1 MTEKKTPYNK
11 DRELCILG
19 SALDVLTDKNHAKQA
34 DIEWFFSEIK
44 PEHFYVPTHKIIY
57 IAMQEE
63 YKQSKYVTYFN
74 LRERINKN
82 KPLVT
87 ATFIAEL
94 TDHSIVL
101 ENAKQEAS
109 KLIKDYQKI
118 ETVKLAKTKL
128 VAAIKNGEDINET
141 ILEIIERLEQSPT
154 KKQSVRKKDLRS
166 IEHIEDRK
174 SKNSNNKNK
183 ITTGFDLLDE
193 AFYFSS
199 GELNTIQARS
209 SHGKTSFMLSLVY
222 KILKT
227 NNACS
232 CIFVTYESS
241 VSNIRTKILN
251 TISTYEE
258 KRQVIKEH
266 YDKNDKKW
274 KEDYAD
280 ESAYAFKIHDDYI
293 NEGRLSLQ
301 EHIPL
306 ENLENLI
313 KEQRE
318 LTPNNTIILFL
329 DYIQII
335 GHNIKSDGWEKIKLL
350 ATKLEEI
357 AVKEN
362 VIIMIGSQVNDKGD
376 TREGRDIYFSSSNV
390 IDLFNHSHPKV
401 KNSNKPLPNK
411 EYWEPIDGH
420 IVSISMEKSRNF
432 EPKSFN
438 KRFRFDGFKFWEAD
452 YPESYDNA
460 IEKISKKKELSKV
473 DKEFQIK

>member
-1 MTEKKTPYNK
+1 MTEKKPPYDHDDLIKNK
-11 DRELCILG
+11 ELSILA
-19 SALDVLTDKNHAKQA
+19 SIYKATETHPSDIDEIFSKLEAKHFHYPTNKLT
-34 DIEWFFSEIK
+34 
-44 PEHFYVPTHKIIY
+44 Y
-57 IAMQEE
+57 IAMKQLQQENGVIDRISLQTHLKE
-63 YKQSKYVTYFN
+63 KKVKKPVSFILELDKY
-74 LRERINKN
+74 EEPI
-82 KPLVT
+82 
-87 ATFIAEL
+87 
-94 TDHSIVL
+94 SIV
-101 ENAKQEAS
+101 
-109 KLIKDYQKI
+109 KI
-118 ETVKLAKTKL
+118 YIPTIIDEYNVRKFTEILKTNKFDTT
-128 VAAIKNGEDINET
+128 EDIN
-141 ILEIIERLEQSPT
+141 RLYLDVKDTLLNSPT
-154 KKQSVRKKDLRS
+154 IKQSVRKKDLRS
-166 IEHIEDRK
+166 IDHIEDRK

-401 KNSNKPLPNK
+401 KNIAQPLPNK